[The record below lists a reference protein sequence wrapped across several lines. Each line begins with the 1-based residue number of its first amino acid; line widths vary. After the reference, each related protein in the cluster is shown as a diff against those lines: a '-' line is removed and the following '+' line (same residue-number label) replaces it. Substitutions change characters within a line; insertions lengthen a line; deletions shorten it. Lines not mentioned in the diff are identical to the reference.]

1 MPRAVTAASDPD
13 VTLCAGRGLKLPR
26 IARARLSVRRQRIDQ
41 LPPLRG
47 VRLREEPDRRHR
59 REVGIAVELVAVR
72 EGELQRLSDS
82 VDVPGRVVAHAL
94 EIEALQDCDRLEQDR
109 SLSPETRLEDFE
121 RAVPGLERAPSGLLH
136 PALVACEV
144 GLRHE
149 TARLANGLG
158 DALGDIAT
166 IETVPPGINCGF
178 APALPVPLLGL
189 AERAQRAP
197 EIVLAEDAPVGGGG
211 PPRALE
217 GQPAGAGD
225 SQP

>member
-1 MPRAVTAASDPD
+1 MSRGVTAVSDPD
-13 VTLCAGRGLKLPR
+13 ATLCAGRGLKLPR
-26 IARARLSVRRQRIDQ
+26 ITRARLIVRRQRIDQ

-82 VDVPGRVVAHAL
+82 VDVSGRVVAHAL

-109 SLSPETRLEDFE
+109 SLSPESRLEDFE

-149 TARLANGLG
+149 TARLGNGLG
-158 DALGDIAT
+158 DALCDIAT
-166 IETVPPGINCGF
+166 IETVPRGRYCGF
-178 APALPVPLLGL
+178 AAAMLVPDVGIAECARGSLALLHENV
-189 AERAQRAP
+189 
-197 EIVLAEDAPVGGGG
+197 V
-211 PPRALE
+211 
-217 GQPAGAGD
+217 
-225 SQP
+225 S